1 MRRRHFAALGLAA
14 LLALS
19 LAGCGGEKAE
29 GARTSGLYYE
39 ACGISPDAVLLTVDG
54 REVPAWRYLYWL
66 TWGCDQLSAAYD
78 AAGLPLDWSET
89 VEGTDLADYVRQQ
102 ALDNTVLYAT
112 VENWAEAYQVEFAEA
127 DRPELERLW
136 ARQAET
142 AGGEEEYLAQMADR
156 GLERSEAEALCTDA
170 LLYRKLSQLS
180 AESGSALAPAE
191 GAVEAFAEE
200 QGYLTLEWL
209 TVPVDE
215 EADRESC
222 REQAASL
229 FSQIN
234 ASADPL
240 AAFAALE
247 ETYGTGDG
255 ARTFLPGHG
264 ILPAAV
270 EEAAKTLEENQWS
283 GILEAD
289 DGFYLLLRRPLDT
302 AAVAADYFD
311 SRLQQAAAEAEI
323 TTTAAFDA
331 LEIPAFYERL
341 TAARNGGTDESGT

>member
-1 MRRRHFAALGLAA
+1 MRRRQFAALGLAA
-14 LLALS
+14 LLAFS
-19 LAGCGGEKAE
+19 LAGCGGKKADE
-29 GARTSGLYYE
+29 GRTSGLYYE
-39 ACGISPDAVLLTVDG
+39 AAGISPDAVLLTVDG

-66 TWGCDQLSAAYD
+66 TWGCDQLKAAYD
-78 AAGLPLDWSET
+78 AAGLTLDWSET
-89 VEGTDLADYVRQQ
+89 LEGTDLADYVRQQ

-112 VENWAEAYQVEFAEA
+112 VENWAEQYQVEITDA
-127 DRPELERLW
+127 DQPQMDSLW
-136 ARQAET
+136 AKQAEE

-156 GLERSEAEALCTDA
+156 GLERSEAEALCEDA

-180 AESGSALAPAE
+180 AESGSILAPGE

-209 TVPVDE
+209 VVPVTD

-234 ASADPL
+234 ASADPP

-255 ARTFLPGHG
+255 ARTFLPGAG
-264 ILPAAV
+264 VLPEAV
-270 EEAAKTLEENQWS
+270 EEAAKTLEEGQWS

-311 SRLQQAAAEAEI
+311 SRLQQAAREAEV
-323 TTTAAFDA
+323 TTTSAFNN
-331 LEIPAFYERL
+331 LEVPAFYERL
-341 TAARNGGTDESGT
+341 TAARDGAEDDAGT